1 MNNPKHI
8 ARTSDP
14 VTSKQAANEVTAS
27 GRRQSQ
33 ADKLLKAIEMKQ
45 GNTAGEYAWS
55 LNMTMHQVSRRLAD
69 LRNDGKV
76 HNDGTAMWNG
86 RPQMRWWLGGDPEQ
100 QKPRPHCKSCSCYE
114 ERFVVPERE
123 NNESHVEY
131 TARVLNMDVEEVER
145 IAQETIVG
153 EHTRRILSQLQP
165 PLFDSPQA

>member
-33 ADKLLKAIEMKQ
+33 KERLLETVQRVPGA
-45 GNTAGEYAWS
+45 TAGS
-55 LNMTMHQVSRRLAD
+55 LARYSGMTMHQVSRRLAE
-69 LRNDGKV
+69 LRAEGKV

-86 RPQMRWWLGGDPEQ
+86 RPQMRWWLGGDLEQ

-114 ERFVVPERE
+114 EV
-123 NNESHVEY
+123 
-131 TARVLNMDVEEVER
+131 
-145 IAQETIVG
+145 AQIPTEQA
-153 EHTRRILSQLQP
+153 S
-165 PLFDSPQA
+165 LFDSPQA